1 MGCKNL
7 VFQDFTVSAPQESV
21 NTNGIHMGRSSGIN
35 ITDTTIGTGDDCISI
50 RHGTNQL
57 HVTNVKCGPGHGI
70 SIGSLGRTEDEEP
83 VSGIFIKNCTI
94 TNTDN
99 GVRIK
104 TWPASPAKG
113 TVVSDVH
120 FEDITMD
127 NVKNP
132 VVIDQEYCPHKLCT
146 PEVSSK
152 VKISD
157 VSFKNIKGSS
167 SGPVGIKLLCSG
179 RM

>member
-7 VFQDFTVSAPQESV
+7 VFQDFIVSAPQESV
-21 NTNGIHMGRSSGIN
+21 NTDGIHMGRSSGIN

-50 RHGTNQL
+50 GHGTNQL

-120 FEDITMD
+120 FEDIIMD

-132 VVIDQEYCPHKLCT
+132 VVIDQEYCPYKLCT
-146 PEVSSK
+146 PEVYY
-152 VKISD
+152 
-157 VSFKNIKGSS
+157 FTPN
-167 SGPVGIKLLCSG
+167 
-179 RM
+179 